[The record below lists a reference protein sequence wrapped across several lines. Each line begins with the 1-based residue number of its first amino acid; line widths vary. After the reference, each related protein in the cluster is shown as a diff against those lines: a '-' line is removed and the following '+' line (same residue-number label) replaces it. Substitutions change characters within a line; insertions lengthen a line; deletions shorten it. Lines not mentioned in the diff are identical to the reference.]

1 MASSTGTRISVQ
13 ALVETAGDGVQ
24 KKVVTFDGAPPPG
37 TINLGIGQPSPD
49 LLPVD
54 LIGKSSELFFA
65 DADPLELNYGVVRG
79 DRAFLESLAGLLTEG
94 YGAPGVVVSY
104 TGDPDIQNGK
114 KFAAQGMQIAAGVPL
129 QVGEPCFD
137 AGMHKS
143 CAQGLYCAG
152 EEPGGACAP
161 KRGEGAACERADAC
175 ESGLRC
181 SEGTCAPRGE
191 PGDACVFDSECG
203 DGLQCHPLDDVCVAV
218 ADLGEPCRLP
228 TDYGVEFLSCVE
240 GAWCG
245 EEACEPLLDLGD
257 PCEFSDGCPL
267 GSTCEGGVCTDCSD
281 GACGGPRPL
290 CSAIPSP
297 AMYPLS
303 PE

>member
-1 MASSTGTRISVQ
+1 MLCERA
-13 ALVETAGDGVQ
+13 VECGCGE
-24 KKVVTFDGAPPPG
+24 
-37 TINLGIGQPSPD
+37 
-49 LLPVD
+49 VD
-54 LIGKSSELFFA
+54 EAACQSQHDEGLR
-65 DADPLELNYGVVRG
+65 NYGVAVAAESEDYAFDQDCLRELADCWEQLECGQSYADAAACAPSCAIHQLNLGVGG
-79 DRAFLESLAGLLTEG
+79 DCYDSWVVVNPPGLLERCEPGLTCQGGHG
-94 YGAPGVVVSY
+94 YSVCDTP
-104 TGDPDIQNGK
+104 T
-114 KFAAQGMQIAAGVPL
+114 PL